1 MAAIGFQTDHQMSNI
16 SFQEFPSRSAAS
28 QAAADSLSQCINAQW
43 QKNGS
48 TSIVVSG
55 GSTPGECFDKL
66 SQKPLPWSDVTVV
79 PSDERWVAVT
89 HDDSNEKLI
98 RGRLLQN
105 LAADARIL
113 SLFRQDVS
121 VASAVNL
128 IETDLQSALPFA
140 SVLLGM
146 GEDGHFASLFPDFDD
161 LSQALD
167 PDNENLC
174 TPVKTAASPYQRM
187 SLTLTALLQTQHTA
201 LLIFGQSKRMVF
213 DQALSGG
220 TFFPIEQLL
229 KQLQSPMTVFWAA

>member
-28 QAAADSLSQCINAQW
+28 QAAAESLSLYINAQW

-48 TSIVVSG
+48 ASIVVSG
-55 GSTPGECFDKL
+55 GSTPGECFDTL
-66 SQKPLPWSDVTVV
+66 SQKSLPWSDVTIV
-79 PSDERWVAVT
+79 PSDERWVDAT
-89 HDDSNEKLI
+89 HADSNEKLI
-98 RGRLLQN
+98 RARLLQN
-105 LAADARIL
+105 LAADG
-113 SLFRQDVS
+113 LFLPLYRHDTS
-121 VASAVNL
+121 VAAAVDL

-161 LSQALD
+161 LSQALN
-167 PDNENLC
+167 PDNESLC

-187 SLTLTALLQTQHTA
+187 SLTLSALLQTQHTA

-213 DQALSGG
+213 EQASAGG
-220 TFFPIEQLL
+220 SLFPIEKLL
-229 KQLQSPMTVFWAA
+229 KQLRSPMSVFWAA